1 MIKISGQPS
10 PALLPKSTT
19 TLLPPSGQQATVN
32 QATPA
37 PGPPVA
43 PAPLGQIKSTT
54 VAHTTSVT
62 APITKMPKSDP
73 MDKFARWILLAD
85 SGMLEDLLEPLA
97 VEHVLKSTW
106 EEFKAVE
113 EERIRREKDEK
124 SWAEALKFRH
134 YNLKVRYFYRW
145 LDTCRKRR
153 VVKRIQLAKE
163 EARKWKSPSSVAE
176 REAAERAKKEKEL
189 EEAKELIRM
198 RTSRH
203 SEDVSRLRESTRSN
217 QSLEDALL
225 ATGVF
230 SGVRDER
237 AAARQAAQDD
247 QTDSMGEISPSAT
260 LRLRSENRRRLKR
273 GLPPLK
279 RFPEATYH
287 KDGSKTALLR
297 AISSGRDSLSMST
310 GSLRNST
317 FSSSYRSS
325 LGFNQSRVRKSQA
338 SVKDPYWR
346 LKANGLVQ
354 MPNGEYLHESLA
366 LPMLQEG
373 KRFPGIG
380 DYGLPPVKSH
390 TPSETSPAD
399 LNIARDSDSPSPTPN
414 RFDASN
420 ETTRSPSALEG
431 VAQKRKRGFAE
442 DEDLAAYRNEAPATR
457 KRAKSSDHSTPAT
470 PGGDQEF
477 LASIANLLSRVDEV
491 ANS

>member
-1 MIKISGQPS
+1 
-10 PALLPKSTT
+10 
-19 TLLPPSGQQATVN
+19 VDR
-32 QATPA
+32 ATPA
-37 PGPPVA
+37 PIPPVT
-43 PAPLGQIKSTT
+43 PALLGPIKPTT
-54 VAHTTSVT
+54 VEHTTSVA
-62 APITKMPKSDP
+62 APVTTMLKIDP

-85 SGMLEDLLEPLA
+85 KGLMEDLLEPLA

-106 EEFKAVE
+106 EEFKAAE
-113 EERIRREKDEK
+113 EERIRQEKDEK

-176 REAAERAKKEKEL
+176 REAAERAKKEKDL
-189 EEAKELIRM
+189 EEAKELVRM

-217 QSLEDALL
+217 QSLEEALL

-237 AAARQAAQDD
+237 AAARRATQDD
-247 QTDSMGEISPSAT
+247 QTDSISEISPSAT
-260 LRLRSENRRRLKR
+260 LRLRSENQRRRKC

-279 RFPEATYH
+279 RFPEATYR

-325 LGFNQSRVRKSQA
+325 LGFNHGRVRKSQA

-366 LPMLQEG
+366 LPMLREG

-380 DYGLPPVKSH
+380 DYGLPPVKSY
-390 TPSETSPAD
+390 PRSETPPAD
-399 LNIARDSDSPSPTPN
+399 LDIAQDSASPSPTPS
-414 RFDASN
+414 RFEASN
-420 ETTRSPSALEG
+420 ETTRSPSALDG
-431 VAQKRKRGFAE
+431 VTQKRKRGHAE

-457 KRAKSSDHSTPAT
+457 KRAKSSDHSTSVT
-470 PGGDQEF
+470 PGGDPEF
-477 LASIANLLSRVDEV
+477 LASIASLLSRVDEV
-491 ANS
+491 ANSSSS